1 VFFINMAGY
10 WSVCYIFN
18 QFIFLLYVY

>member
-1 VFFINMAGY
+1 VFFINMTGY

-18 QFIFLLYVY
+18 QFSFLLYVY

>member
-1 VFFINMAGY
+1 VFFINMAGF

-18 QFIFLLYVY
+18 QFSFLLYVY